1 MVKRAE
7 HKRRSNPLLPIFGA
21 ILALAFGVIA
31 YVLLPYVQRYLRTQ
45 GISFGT
51 LSPLVSD
58 LLVGAVLWLV
68 MFGVSMFIVAI
79 LTGRD
84 YDENIAL
91 SFTKESAK
99 YREWQRAEKE
109 RKQQLKR
116 KLQRES
122 REHSRRL

>member
-1 MVKRAE
+1 MVKRVE
-7 HKRRSNPLLPIFGA
+7 YKRRRNPLLPIFGA
-21 ILALAFGVIA
+21 ILAIAFGVIA

-51 LSPLVSD
+51 LSPLASD

-79 LTGRD
+79 LAGRD
-84 YDENIAL
+84 YDEDVAL
-91 SFTKESAK
+91 SFTKESAR
-99 YREWQRAEKE
+99 YRERQRAEKE

-122 REHSRRL
+122 REHSRRF

>member
-7 HKRRSNPLLPIFGA
+7 YKRRNNPLLPIFGA
-21 ILALAFGVIA
+21 ILAIAYGVIA

-58 LLVGAVLWLV
+58 LLVGAVLWLA